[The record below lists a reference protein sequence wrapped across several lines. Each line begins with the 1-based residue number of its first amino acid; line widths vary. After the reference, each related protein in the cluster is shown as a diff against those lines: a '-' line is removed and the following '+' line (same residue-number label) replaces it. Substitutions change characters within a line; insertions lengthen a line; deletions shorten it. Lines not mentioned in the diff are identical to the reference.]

1 MAFCRKESRYMVKSM
16 TGFGREHVVAEGRE
30 IIVEIR
36 SVNHRYYEFT
46 ARTPRAY
53 GYLDE
58 KLKSFLKNGI
68 SRGKVEVSVTIYNQ
82 EGTDAEIELNKS
94 VAKGYLDALRGSA
107 DELGLSDD
115 LTLSNV
121 MRLPDV
127 FTVVKK
133 AEDEEV
139 IWDQVRGVAQ
149 VALDRFVEMRETEGR
164 KMYED
169 VSGRLDFI
177 EKTVGEIEAHQ
188 PSVAESYSERLY
200 EKIKDTLKAVE
211 LDKIDQQRI
220 LTEVA
225 IFADKVAID
234 EETVRLRSHISQFRD
249 LIASDEPVGRK
260 LDFLVQEVN
269 REVNTIGSKANDL
282 TITKKV
288 VDLKA
293 EIEKIREQI
302 QNIE

>member
-1 MAFCRKESRYMVKSM
+1 MVKSM
-16 TGFGREHVVAEGRE
+16 TGFGREHIVANGRE

-36 SVNHRYYEFT
+36 SVNHRYYEFNS
-46 ARTPRAY
+46 RTPRAY

-58 KLKSFLKNGI
+58 KLKTFLKSGI
-68 SRGKVEVSVTIYNQ
+68 SRGKVEVSVSIYNQ
-82 EGTDAEIELNKS
+82 EGTDAEIELNKP
-94 VAKGYLDALRGSA
+94 VAKGYLDALRNAA
-107 DELGLSDD
+107 DELDLDDD
-115 LTLSNV
+115 LVLSNII
-121 MRLPDV
+121 RLPDV

-133 AEDEEV
+133 TEDEEV
-139 IWDQVRGVAQ
+139 IWNEVKAVAQ
-149 VALDRFVEMRETEGR
+149 TALDRFVEMRTVEGV

-169 VSGRLDFI
+169 ISGRLDYI
-177 EKTVGEIEAHQ
+177 EETVGRIEAHQ
-188 PSVAESYSERLY
+188 PSVAQSYSDKLY
-200 EKIKDTLKAVE
+200 AKIMETLGSAE
-211 LDKIDQQRI
+211 LDGIDKQRV

-234 EETVRLRSHISQFRD
+234 EETVRLRSHISQFRE
-249 LIASDEPVGRK
+249 LIKSDEPVGRK

-282 TITKKV
+282 TITKMV

>member
-1 MAFCRKESRYMVKSM
+1 MIKSM
-16 TGFGREHVVAEGRE
+16 TGFGREHVIAEGRE

-36 SVNHRYYEFT
+36 SVNHRYFEFT
-46 ARTPRAY
+46 ARTPRTY

-58 KLKSFLKNGI
+58 KLKSFLKGGI
-68 SRGKVEVSVTIYNQ
+68 SRGKVEVAVSIYNQ
-82 EGTDAEIELNKS
+82 EGTDAEIELNLP
-94 VAKGYLDALRGSA
+94 VAKGYLDALRAASN
-107 DELGLSDD
+107 ELDLRDD
-115 LTLSNV
+115 LALSNI
-121 MRLPDV
+121 MRMPDV

-133 AEDEEV
+133 TEDEEV
-139 IWDQVRGVAQ
+139 IWNQVKGVAQ
-149 VALDRFVEMRETEGR
+149 TALERFIQMRETEGV

-169 VSGRLDFI
+169 VSSRLDFI
-177 EKTVGEIEAHQ
+177 EETVGKIEEYQ
-188 PSVAESYSERLY
+188 PSVAKSYSDRLY
-200 EKIKDTLKAVE
+200 EKISETLKS
-211 LDKIDQQRI
+211 LDIDKIDHQRV

-249 LIASDEPVGRK
+249 LIKSDEPVGRK

-282 TITKKV
+282 TIARMV

>member
-1 MAFCRKESRYMVKSM
+1 MIKSM
-16 TGFGREHVVAEGRE
+16 TGFGREHVIAEGRE

-36 SVNHRYYEFT
+36 SVNHRYFEFT
-46 ARTPRAY
+46 ARTPRTY

-58 KLKSFLKNGI
+58 KLKSFLKGGI
-68 SRGKVEVSVTIYNQ
+68 SRGKVEVAVSIYNQ
-82 EGTDAEIELNKS
+82 EGTDAEIELNLP
-94 VAKGYLDALRGSA
+94 VAKGYLDALRTASN
-107 DELGLSDD
+107 ELDLRDD
-115 LTLSNV
+115 LALSNI
-121 MRLPDV
+121 MRMPDV

-133 AEDEEV
+133 TEDEEV
-139 IWDQVRGVAQ
+139 IWNQVKGVAQ
-149 VALDRFVEMRETEGR
+149 TALERFVQMRETEGV

-169 VSGRLDFI
+169 VSSRLDFI
-177 EKTVGEIEAHQ
+177 EETVGKIEEYQ
-188 PSVAESYSERLY
+188 PSVAKSYSDRLY
-200 EKIKDTLKAVE
+200 EKISETLKS
-211 LDKIDQQRI
+211 LDIDKIDHQRV

-249 LIASDEPVGRK
+249 LIKSDEPVGRK

-282 TITKKV
+282 TIARMV

>member
-1 MAFCRKESRYMVKSM
+1 MVKSM

-58 KLKSFLKNGI
+58 KLKTFLKSGI
-68 SRGKVEVSVTIYNQ
+68 SRGKVEVSVSIYNQ

-94 VAKGYLDALRGSA
+94 VAKGYLDALRASA

-121 MRLPDV
+121 MRLPDI

-133 AEDEEV
+133 TDDEEV
-139 IWDQVRGVAQ
+139 IWEQVKGVAQ
-149 VALDRFVEMRETEGR
+149 TALDRFVEMRETEGR
-164 KMYED
+164 KMFD
-169 VSGRLDFI
+169 DISSRLDLI
-177 EKTVGEIEAHQ
+177 EKTVGEIEEHQ
-188 PSVAESYSERLY
+188 PSVAQSYSERLY
-200 EKIKDTLKAVE
+200 EKIKETLRSVE

-225 IFADKVAID
+225 VFADKVAID

-249 LIASDEPVGRK
+249 LIASEEPVGRK

>member
-1 MAFCRKESRYMVKSM
+1 M
-16 TGFGREHVVAEGRE
+16 TGFGREHIVAEGRE

-46 ARTPRAY
+46 SRTPRAY

-58 KLKSFLKNGI
+58 KLKSFLKSGI
-68 SRGKVEVSVTIYNQ
+68 SRGKVEVSVSIYNQ

-94 VAKGYLDALRGSA
+94 VAKGYLDALRGAA
-107 DELGLSDD
+107 DELNLSDD
-115 LTLSNV
+115 LTLANI
-121 MRLPDV
+121 MKLPDI

-133 AEDEEV
+133 TEDEEV
-139 IWDQVRGVAQ
+139 IWAQVKGVAQ
-149 VALDRFVEMRETEGR
+149 VALDRFVEMRETEGK
-164 KMYED
+164 KMYDD
-169 VSGRLDFI
+169 VSSRLDFI
-177 EKTVGEIEAHQ
+177 EKTVGEIEEHQ
-188 PSVAESYSERLY
+188 PSVAKSYSDRLY
-200 EKIKDTLKAVE
+200 
-211 LDKIDQQRI
+211 DKITETLNSVGLDNIDKQRI

>member
-1 MAFCRKESRYMVKSM
+1 MVKSM
-16 TGFGREHVVAEGRE
+16 TGFGRERTVTEGRE

-36 SVNHRYYEFT
+36 SVNHRYYEFS

-53 GYLDE
+53 GYLDD
-58 KLKSFLKNGI
+58 KLKSFMNSSI
-68 SRGKVEVSVTIYNQ
+68 SRGKVEVSVNIYNQ
-82 EGTDAEIELNKS
+82 EGTDAQIELNKA
-94 VAKGYLDALRGSA
+94 VAKGYIDALRGA
-107 DELGLSDD
+107 CDELNLSDD
-115 LTLSNV
+115 LALSNI
-121 MRLPDV
+121 MRLPDI

-133 AEDEEV
+133 TEDEEV
-139 IWDQVRGVAQ
+139 IWDLVKSVAQ
-149 VALDRFVEMRETEGR
+149 PALEKFVEMRTAEGR
-164 KMYED
+164 KLYED
-169 VSGRLDFI
+169 ISSRLDLI
-177 EKTVGEIEAHQ
+177 EETVKKIEAHQ
-188 PSVAESYSERLY
+188 PSVAQSYSERLY
-200 EKIKDTLKAVE
+200 DKIKESLK
-211 LDKIDQQRI
+211 DIDMSKIDEQRI

-234 EETVRLRSHISQFRD
+234 EETVRLHSHIAQFRD
-249 LIASDEPVGRK
+249 MIRSDEPVGRK

-282 TITKKV
+282 TITKMV

>member
-1 MAFCRKESRYMVKSM
+1 MIKSM
-16 TGFGREHVVAEGRE
+16 TGFGREHIVANGRE

-46 ARTPRAY
+46 SRTPRAY

-58 KLKSFLKNGI
+58 KLKSFLKSGI
-68 SRGKVEVSVTIYNQ
+68 SRGKVEAAVTIYNQ
-82 EGTDAEIELNKS
+82 EGTDAEIELNKA
-94 VAKGYLDALRGSA
+94 VAKGYLDALRGAA
-107 DELGLSDD
+107 DELDLDDD
-115 LTLSNV
+115 LTLSNI

-133 AEDEEV
+133 TDDEEV
-139 IWDQVRGVAQ
+139 IWNEVKAVAQ
-149 VALDRFVEMRETEGR
+149 VALDRFVEMRSTEGV
-164 KMYED
+164 KMYD
-169 VSGRLDFI
+169 DISGRLDYI
-177 EKTVGEIEAHQ
+177 EATVGKIEAQ
-188 PSVAESYSERLY
+188 SPNVTESYRERLY
-200 EKIKDTLKAVE
+200 AKIKETLG
-211 LDKIDQQRI
+211 DKDIDEQRI

-234 EETVRLRSHISQFRD
+234 EETVRLRSHISQFRE
-249 LIASDEPVGRK
+249 LINSEEPVGRK
-260 LDFLVQEVN
+260 LDFLVQELN

-282 TITKKV
+282 TITKMV

>member
-1 MAFCRKESRYMVKSM
+1 MVKSM
-16 TGFGREHVVAEGRE
+16 TGFGREHIVAEGRE

-36 SVNHRYYEFT
+36 SVNHRYYEFN

-58 KLKSFLKNGI
+58 KLKAFLKSGI
-68 SRGKVEVSVTIYNQ
+68 SRGKVEVSVSIYNQ
-82 EGTDAEIELNKS
+82 EGTDAEIELNMS
-94 VAKGYLDALRGSA
+94 VAKGYLKALRNSA
-107 DELGLSDD
+107 DELNLSDD
-115 LTLSNV
+115 LALSNI
-121 MRLPDV
+121 MRLPDI

-133 AEDEEV
+133 TDDEEV

-149 VALDRFVEMRETEGR
+149 VALDRFVEMRETEGK
-164 KMYED
+164 KMFED
-169 VSGRLDFI
+169 ISSRLDYI
-177 EKTVGEIEAHQ
+177 EKTVDEIEEHQ
-188 PSVAESYSERLY
+188 PSVAQSYSDRLY
-200 EKIKDTLKAVE
+200 EKIKETIKAVE
-211 LDKIDQQRI
+211 LDKIDRQRI

-234 EETVRLRSHISQFRD
+234 EETVRLRSHIAQFRD

>member
-1 MAFCRKESRYMVKSM
+1 MVKSM
-16 TGFGREHVVAEGRE
+16 TGFGREHVIAEGRE

-36 SVNHRYYEFT
+36 SVNHRYYEFN
-46 ARTPRAY
+46 ARTPRTY

-58 KLKSFLKNGI
+58 KLKSFLKSGI
-68 SRGKVEVSVTIYNQ
+68 SRGKVEVSVNIYNQ
-82 EGTDAEIELNKS
+82 EGTDAEIELNKP
-94 VAKGYLDALRGSA
+94 VALGYLNALRGSA
-107 DELGLSDD
+107 EELGLDDD
-115 LTLSNV
+115 LVLSNLI
-121 MRLPDV
+121 RLPDV

-133 AEDEEV
+133 TEDEEV
-139 IWDQVRGVAQ
+139 IWNQVKAVAQ
-149 VALDRFVEMRETEGR
+149 SALDKFVQMRITEGE

-169 VSGRLDFI
+169 ISSRLDFI
-177 EKTVGEIEAHQ
+177 EETVGKIETHQ
-188 PSVAESYSERLY
+188 PSVAEGYRERLY
-200 EKIKDTLKAVE
+200 EKIKETLDSA
-211 LDKIDQQRI
+211 DIDNIEEHRI

-234 EETVRLRSHISQFRD
+234 EETVRLRSHISQFRE
-249 LIASDEPVGRK
+249 LIKAEEPVGRK

-282 TITKKV
+282 TITRMV

>member
-1 MAFCRKESRYMVKSM
+1 MVKSM
-16 TGFGREHVVAEGRE
+16 TGFGREHIVAEGRE

-46 ARTPRAY
+46 SRTPRAY

-58 KLKSFLKNGI
+58 KLKAFLKSGI
-68 SRGKVEVSVTIYNQ
+68 SRGKVEVSVSIYNQ

-94 VAKGYLDALRGSA
+94 VAKGYLDALRGAA
-107 DELGLSDD
+107 DELNLSDD
-115 LTLSNV
+115 LTLANI
-121 MRLPDV
+121 MKLPDI

-133 AEDEEV
+133 TEDEEV
-139 IWDQVRGVAQ
+139 IWAQVKGVAQ
-149 VALDRFVEMRETEGR
+149 TALDRFVEMRETEGK

-169 VSGRLDFI
+169 VSSRLDYI
-177 EKTVGEIEAHQ
+177 EKTVGEIEEHQ
-188 PSVAESYSERLY
+188 PSVAQSYSERLY
-200 EKIKDTLKAVE
+200 EKIKDTLKGAGA
-211 LDKIDQQRI
+211 DNIDEQRI

>member
-1 MAFCRKESRYMVKSM
+1 MVKSM

-58 KLKSFLKNGI
+58 KLKAFLKNGI

-82 EGTDAEIELNKS
+82 EGTDAEIEMNKS
-94 VAKGYLDALRGSA
+94 VARGYLDAPQYKTKTVNEMFT
-107 DELGLSDD
+107 D
-115 LTLSNV
+115 
-121 MRLPDV
+121 PDIP
-127 FTVVKK
+127 KK
-133 AEDEEV
+133 TEDEEV

-169 VSGRLDFI
+169 ISGRLDYI
-177 EKTVGEIEAHQ
+177 EKTVGEIEEHQ

-200 EKIKDTLKAVE
+200 EKIKDTLKSVE
-211 LDKIDQQRI
+211 LDRIDQQRI

>member
-1 MAFCRKESRYMVKSM
+1 MVKSM
-16 TGFGREHVVAEGRE
+16 TGFGREHTVLEGRE

-36 SVNHRYYEFT
+36 SVNHRYYEFSS
-46 ARTPRAY
+46 RTPRAY

-58 KLKSFLKNGI
+58 KLKAFLKSGI
-68 SRGKVEVSVTIYNQ
+68 SRGKVEVSVSIYNQ

-94 VAKGYLDALRGSA
+94 VAMGYLKALRASA
-107 DELGLSDD
+107 DELNLSDD
-115 LTLSNV
+115 LALSNI
-121 MRLPDV
+121 MRLPDI

-133 AEDEEV
+133 TEDEEV
-139 IWDQVRGVAQ
+139 VWTQVKGVAQ
-149 VALDRFVEMRETEGR
+149 TALDRFVEMRETEGV

-169 VSGRLDFI
+169 ISSRLDFI
-177 EKTVGEIEAHQ
+177 ERTVGEIEEHQ
-188 PSVAESYSERLY
+188 PSVVQSYSDRLY
-200 EKIKDTLKAVE
+200 DKIKDTLSSAE
-211 LDKIDQQRI
+211 LDNIDRQRI

-234 EETVRLRSHISQFRD
+234 EETVRLRSHIAQFRE